1 MPSPA
6 RGQGRRRP
14 GTAGRAG
21 CKLARRASC
30 NDLCDHSP
38 AEGGRSGSGGRRAA
52 QDPHPGAQASSHPL
66 SRAGGVLLPSLR
78 TCGWVA
84 GSRAPALLPNPLP
97 LLSSPLPFSVPPL
110 GAGTHSAPMMSSG
123 GNLPCSKAGII
134 QRCAARGG
142 GGSRAFRRTQKP
154 RSRPGQTRGVRTAGS
169 ESVCAGRAGWA
180 WWGQSPGR
188 QARSVAAA
196 AAAKI
201 LNSVFTLT
209 ADAQGKRKVSWLL
222 RSSWRPRT
230 VMDTYVASQEND
242 WNPRDSEAQ
251 PK

>member
-134 QRCAARGG
+134 QRSRSAGRRRQRSLSAYPEAAVKARTDKGCADSGIRGCVCG
-142 GGSRAFRRTQKP
+142 QGRVGVVGTKP
-154 RSRPGQTRGVRTAGS
+154 RTPSAV
-169 ESVCAGRAGWA
+169 GRCCCCC
-180 WWGQSPGR
+180 
-188 QARSVAAA
+188 
-196 AAAKI
+196 K
-201 LNSVFTLT
+201 
-209 ADAQGKRKVSWLL
+209 
-222 RSSWRPRT
+222 
-230 VMDTYVASQEND
+230 
-242 WNPRDSEAQ
+242 DS
-251 PK
+251 